1 MMPYIC
7 YEYANVKGKCL
18 MDKSIELKET
28 EGQSGI
34 CCPVKFGFKVT
45 EDKSNM
51 LASPHIS
58 FPVLLDKMRNPG
70 FSDDERRIM
79 IHDSPKVLVNRKSE

>member
-1 MMPYIC
+1 MSDGQVNRTKEKLKAIRG
-7 YEYANVKGKCL
+7 YA
-18 MDKSIELKET
+18 
-28 EGQSGI
+28 
-34 CCPVKFGFKVT
+34 CPVKFGCKVN

-58 FPVLLDKMRNPG
+58 FPVLLDKLRKPG